1 MMNARNLAE
10 EMAAR
15 SASAACLAEW
25 GSLADDG
32 MMLHVG
38 RAMGRQLGFSDLLR
52 LRKEA
57 RDAL

>member
-1 MMNARNLAE
+1 MRNARNLAE

-32 MMLHVG
+32 IVLWVG
-38 RAMGRQLGFSDLLR
+38 RAMGRQLGFSDLAQLR
-52 LRKEA
+52 QEA
-57 RDAL
+57 RDAP